1 MKILFRTTSCQSC
14 CSHGP
19 PGCQNGP
26 PGCSRGAKMVP
37 QGWKME
43 AGVGEP
49 DASRPAVGAAVGAAA
64 EPSPVVVVTPAL
76 TPPTPPPGME
86 RMLVVAWGPSVGFCA
101 SEEGGGDTEDV
112 GCRVTRGETFLDI
125 L

>member
-1 MKILFRTTSCQSC
+1 
-14 CSHGP
+14 
-19 PGCQNGP
+19 
-26 PGCSRGAKMVP
+26 
-37 QGWKME
+37 
-43 AGVGEP
+43 
-49 DASRPAVGAAVGAAA
+49 
-64 EPSPVVVVTPAL
+64 
-76 TPPTPPPGME
+76 ME

>member
-1 MKILFRTTSCQSC
+1 MMHIFGFQSGDMAATAAGA
-14 CSHGP
+14 SAAKP
-19 PGCQNGP
+19 VPGETFGVA
-26 PGCSRGAKMVP
+26 SSWAKA
-37 QGWKME
+37 

-49 DASRPAVGAAVGAAA
+49 DVSRPAVGAAVGAAA